1 MLVTESRPPRN
12 LKWYHAGP
20 LLFGDWGTS
29 RLYVLGLAFFYTA
42 HASPIYLAAMSL
54 IMIGV
59 AFAYSIIC
67 RNFTDG
73 GGVYAVARQ
82 LSPTLSVIGATLLL
96 ADYIVTAALSLLDGM
111 HYFGVPH
118 DKHVLAVVLC
128 MLCIGVV
135 GVVNWFGARSAGRFA
150 LIIAVGALLTSLS
163 IGVMCLPYFF
173 EGAKAISLEPVMNE
187 SWSERWQSLVRIILA
202 LSGVEAVAN
211 MTGLMKQPVA
221 KTAKKTIWPV
231 LAEVVVLNMVFG
243 IALTGLPRLVDVH
256 VPHYHQ
262 YSTTHAAGSSHGG
275 EGVAV
280 GTDAAA
286 GTPVVTDQTPAKHA
300 AVEPPDEVK
309 QYRDTAVK
317 VLAVASGERFGGV
330 GLGTAMGWISGIVF
344 GLLLLS
350 AANTAIM
357 ALVSVLYSLSSDKEL
372 PRPFLRLNYSGVP
385 WIGLLFACAAPALL
399 LLVMNDVAQ
408 LAGLYAVGVCGAI
421 TISVLGCAYNRKLQM
436 KRWERSVLWVIGTLM
451 FGVEITILVTK
462 PEAAGFAGGLIA
474 LVLGTRAALKWHA
487 RRTPEPLV
495 APQTGWMS
503 EVERE
508 MPSLDPSRPKIMYA
522 ARTRYQAE
530 YAVQTAKRRRAVLF
544 ALFVRPLRVMDVRP
558 GQAPHLRDD
567 PEALEAL
574 GGVAMLARAAGV
586 PIVPIYVTTAGDIA
600 EEILDYTVTFG
611 CDTLIM
617 GKSRR
622 SLFSRRVAG
631 DIVSM
636 VEQHLPDDVSLII
649 RSASPTLVGADTE
662 HKVGKL
668 DWDATE
674 PAGADGGD
682 SGGASAKPKS
692 DGHDS
697 RGESGGASVPEGN
710 KPSA

>member
-1 MLVTESRPPRN
+1 MLVTEARPPRN
-12 LKWYHAGP
+12 LAWYHAGP

-42 HASPIYLAAMSL
+42 HASPVYLAAMSL

-118 DKHVLAVVLC
+118 ERHVLAVVLC
-128 MLCIGVV
+128 VGCIGFI

-150 LIIAVGALLTSLS
+150 LIIALAALVTSLA
-163 IGVMCLPYFF
+163 IAAMCVPYFF
-173 EGAKAISLEPVMNE
+173 EGAKAVSLEPLKDE
-187 SWSERWQSLVRIILA
+187 SWAERWQSLVRIILA

-211 MTGLMKQPVA
+211 MTGLMKQPVQR
-221 KTAKKTIWPV
+221 TAKRTIWPV
-231 LAEVVVLNMVFG
+231 LAEVVILNMVFG
-243 IALTGLPRLVDVH
+243 IALTGLPKLVDIH
-256 VPHYHQ
+256 VPDAIT
-262 YSTTHAAGSSHGG
+262 YSAAGAAGHGAGHGG
-275 EGVAV
+275 AEVA
-280 GTDAAA
+280 GAAA
-286 GTPVVTDQTPAKHA
+286 GEAGAGQAGSADPASAGHGHA
-300 AVEPPDEVK
+300 GEPPDHVK

-317 VLAVASGERFGGV
+317 VLAIAAGERIGGV
-330 GLGTAMGWISGIVF
+330 TLGTVMGWVSGIVF

-357 ALVSVLYSLSSDKEL
+357 ALVSVLYSLSGDKEL

-385 WIGLLFACAAPALL
+385 WIGLVFACVAPCLL

-421 TISVLGCAYNRKLQM
+421 TISVLGCAWNRKLAM
-436 KRWERSVLWVIGTLM
+436 KRWERGVLWVIGTLM
-451 FGVEITILVTK
+451 AGVELTILITK

-474 LVLGTRAALKWHA
+474 LVLGTRAVLKWHA
-487 RRTPEPLV
+487 KRTPEPLT
-495 APQTGWMS
+495 APSAGWMS

-508 MPSLDPSRPKIMYA
+508 LPSLDPSRPKIMFA

-544 ALFVRPLRVMDVRP
+544 ALFVRTLRVMDVRP
-558 GQAPHLRDD
+558 GQAPHLKDD

-574 GGVAMLARAAGV
+574 GGVAMLARQAGV
-586 PIVPIYVTTAGDIA
+586 PIVPIYVTTNGDIA
-600 EEILDYTVTFG
+600 DEILDYTVTFG

-631 DIVSM
+631 DVVAR

-649 RSASPTLVGADTE
+649 RSASPALVGSDTE

-668 DWDATE
+668 DWDAPDE
-674 PAGADGGD
+674 PSKAETK
-682 SGGASAKPKS
+682 SGEVKAEEPGSEEKK
-692 DGHDS
+692 G
-697 RGESGGASVPEGN
+697 
-710 KPSA
+710 

>member
-29 RLYVLGLAFFYTA
+29 RLYVLGLAFFYTG

-67 RNFTDG
+67 RNFTEG

-128 MLCIGVV
+128 VLCIGLV
-135 GVVNWFGARSAGRFA
+135 GIVNWFGARSAGRFA
-150 LIIAVGALLTSLS
+150 LIIAVGALLTSLT

-187 SWSERWQSLVRIILA
+187 SWTERWQSLVRIVLA

-221 KTAKKTIWPV
+221 KTARKTIWPV
-231 LAEVVVLNMVFG
+231 LAEVVILNMIFG
-243 IALTGLPRLVDVH
+243 IALTGLPRLVDI
-256 VPHYHQ
+256 HQ
-262 YSTTHAAGSSHGG
+262 PDYQTYSHAAAHTPASP
-275 EGVAV
+275 EGVAQ
-280 GTDAAA
+280 A
-286 GTPVVTDQTPAKHA
+286 PAHTEA
-300 AVEPPDEVK
+300 EPPDDVK

-330 GLGTAMGWISGIVF
+330 ALGTTMGWISGIVF

-357 ALVSVLYSLSSDKEL
+357 ALVSVLYSLSGDKEL

-385 WIGLLFACAAPALL
+385 WIGLVFACVAPALL

-421 TISVLGCAYNRKLQM
+421 TISVLGCACNRKLDI
-436 KRWERSVLWVIGTLM
+436 KRWERAVLWVIGTLM
-451 FGVEITILVTK
+451 FGVEITILFTK
-462 PEAAGFAGGLIA
+462 PEAAAFAGGLIV

-487 RRTPEPLV
+487 KRTPEPLI
-495 APQTGWMS
+495 APQAGWIT

-508 MPSLDPSRPKIMYA
+508 LPSLDPSRPKIMYA

-530 YAVQTAKRRRAVLF
+530 YAVAQAKRRRAVLF
-544 ALFVRPLRVMDVRP
+544 ALFVRPLRVLDVRP

-574 GGVAMLARAAGV
+574 GGVAMLARTAGV
-586 PIVPIYVTTAGDIA
+586 PIVPIYVTTSGDIA

-622 SLFSRRVAG
+622 SLFSRKVAG
-631 DIVSM
+631 DIVSN
-636 VEQHLPDDVSLII
+636 VEQLLPDDVSLII

-668 DWDATE
+668 DWDAPE
-674 PAGADGGD
+674 PPDPDETKTQSTPATDG
-682 SGGASAKPKS
+682 PKQTTPPI
-692 DGHDS
+692 
-697 RGESGGASVPEGN
+697 EPT
-710 KPSA
+710 P

>member
-29 RLYVLGLAFFYTA
+29 RLYVLGLAFFYTG

-67 RNFTDG
+67 RNFTEG

-111 HYFGVPH
+111 HYFGIPH

-128 MLCIGVV
+128 IVCIGLV
-135 GVVNWFGARSAGRFA
+135 GMVNWFGARSAGRFA
-150 LIIAVGALLTSLS
+150 LIIAVGALLTSLT
-163 IGVMCLPYFF
+163 IGVMCVPYFV
-173 EGAKAISLEPVMNE
+173 EGAKAISLEPVINE
-187 SWSERWQSLVRIILA
+187 SWGERWQSLVRIVLA

-221 KTAKKTIWPV
+221 KTARKTIWPV
-231 LAEVVVLNMVFG
+231 LAEVVLLNMVFG

-256 VPHYHQ
+256 TPHHQ
-262 YSTTHAAGSSHGG
+262 QYAAHVTHATPNGG
-275 EGVAV
+275 DGAVLVAA
-280 GTDAAA
+280 DAASGA
-286 GTPVVTDQTPAKHA
+286 AATPAHSGA
-300 AVEPPDEVK
+300 GHREPPDDVK
-309 QYRDTAVK
+309 EYRDTAVK

-330 GLGTAMGWISGIVF
+330 GLGTVMGWISGIVF

-357 ALVSVLYSLSSDKEL
+357 ALVSVLYSLSGDKEL

-385 WIGLLFACAAPALL
+385 WIGLVFACVAPALL
-399 LLVMNDVAQ
+399 LIVMNDVAQ

-436 KRWERSVLWVIGTLM
+436 KRWERGVLWGIGTLM

-462 PEAAGFAGGLIA
+462 PEAAAFAGGLIA
-474 LVLGTRAALKWHA
+474 LVLGTRSVLKWHA

-586 PIVPIYVTTAGDIA
+586 PIVPIYVTTAGEIA

-631 DIVSM
+631 DIVSK
-636 VEQHLPDDVSLII
+636 VEQLLPDDVSLII
-649 RSASPTLVGADTE
+649 RSASPSLVGADTE

-668 DWDATE
+668 DWDAPD
-674 PAGADGGD
+674 PASAGD
-682 SGGASAKPKS
+682 SGGAAKS
-692 DGHDS
+692 SGEGHDS
-697 RGESGGASVPEGN
+697 RAASGGDASTN
-710 KPSA
+710 KPGGNP

>member
-29 RLYVLGLAFFYTA
+29 RLYVLGLAFFYTG
-42 HASPIYLAAMSL
+42 HASPIYLAAMSA
-54 IMIGV
+54 IMVAV

-67 RNFTDG
+67 RNFTEG

-111 HYFGVPH
+111 HYFGIGH
-118 DKHVLAVVLC
+118 DKHVLAVL
-128 MLCIGVV
+128 LCILSIGVL
-135 GVVNWFGARSAGRFA
+135 GLINWFGARSAGRFA
-150 LIIAVGALLTSLS
+150 LIIAISALLTSLTV
-163 IGVMCLPYFF
+163 GVMCLPYFF
-173 EGAKAISLEPVMNE
+173 EGAKAISLEPVINE
-187 SWSERWQSLVRIILA
+187 SWGERWQSLVRIILA

-231 LAEVVVLNMVFG
+231 LAEVVILNMVFG
-243 IALTGLPRLVDVH
+243 IALTGLPQLVKTHTPDH
-256 VPHYHQ
+256 ITYSAAASHPPH
-262 YSTTHAAGSSHGG
+262 AP
-275 EGVAV
+275 V
-280 GTDAAA
+280 GTESPTDAPA
-286 GTPVVTDQTPAKHA
+286 GAHSPG
-300 AVEPPDEVK
+300 EPPDHVK
-309 QYRDTAVK
+309 EYRDTAVK

-330 GLGTAMGWISGIVF
+330 GIGTAMGWISGIVF

-357 ALVSVLYSLSSDKEL
+357 ALVSVLYALSGDKEL

-385 WIGLLFACAAPALL
+385 WIGLAFACAAPALL

-421 TISVLGCAYNRKLQM
+421 TISVLGCAFNKKLQI
-436 KRWERSVLWVIGTLM
+436 KRWERGVLWVIGTLM
-451 FGVEITILVTK
+451 LGVELTILVTK

-474 LVLGTRAALKWHA
+474 LVLGTRAVLKWHTA
-487 RRTPEPLV
+487 RTPPPLV
-495 APQTGWMS
+495 APEMGWLS

-508 MPSLDPSRPKIMYA
+508 LPSLDPSRPKIMYA

-530 YAVQTAKRRRAVLF
+530 YAIAQAKRRRAVLF
-544 ALFVRPLRVMDVRP
+544 SLFVRPLRVMDVRP
-558 GQAPHLRDD
+558 GQAPLLQND
-567 PEALEAL
+567 PEALQAL

-586 PIVPIYVTTAGDIA
+586 PVVPIYVTTAGQIA
-600 EEILDYTVTFG
+600 DEILDYTVTFG

-631 DIVSM
+631 DIVSQ

-649 RSASPTLVGADTE
+649 RSASPSLVGTDTE

-668 DWDATE
+668 DWDAPDTPSTDAPTAPTKAGGAGAAAPE
-674 PAGADGGD
+674 PANDE
-682 SGGASAKPKS
+682 P
-692 DGHDS
+692 
-697 RGESGGASVPEGN
+697 P
-710 KPSA
+710 PT